1 MEIKISKTKSYF
13 IILWLLLIF
22 GLHSDIPFN
31 YAGIAFPSLIS
42 LIFFIL
48 ILNKFNLNK
57 NLILLVVIFS
67 LMSLI
72 SYIFKASNH
81 SVEDFL
87 RSFFQILF
95 CIFFSYGVKQWIERN
110 NFNSNFY
117 YKLIEATLFLLVT
130 MVILEWLGVI
140 SNISNE
146 FGLHFYTGNVG
157 FEFYGANEYA
167 LNRDEQL
174 SGGRRPTLFSPEPS
188 IPAITLTVFTIIYS
202 FFSKGKKILISI
214 AVLFLVWFIFNSPT
228 PLLGVLIV
236 VLGKLLK
243 AKELTNRLILT
254 IFTTLLGIGIFPLIY
269 IRLSRVFSEHEG
281 ILTTSE
287 GIRLILPFLNAYNSI
302 KNGAYLGN
310 SPGVLSDIN
319 YIKGLNPYGSP
330 MFGTN
335 NIALIF
341 LYFGPVFSLFLF
353 YLYWK
358 TFKIKENRYSS
369 YILGISTIVLLGF
382 SLGAIESVRFLG
394 YWSLI
399 MVFWY
404 ISNGVVNGKK
414 Y

>member
-31 YAGIAFPSLIS
+31 YAGIAFPSFIS

-81 SVEDFL
+81 SIEDFL

-117 YKLIEATLFLLVT
+117 YKLIKATLFLLVI

-228 PLLGVLIV
+228 PLLGVL
-236 VLGKLLK
+236 
-243 AKELTNRLILT
+243 
-254 IFTTLLGIGIFPLIY
+254 
-269 IRLSRVFSEHEG
+269 
-281 ILTTSE
+281 
-287 GIRLILPFLNAYNSI
+287 
-302 KNGAYLGN
+302 
-310 SPGVLSDIN
+310 SDIN